1 MKPLNSYLS
10 KVLLHTEINQL
21 VIHNNSIII
30 IVVSK
35 HIFYEIMYF
44 IFILMKD
51 TDQEIPNLTLLKSHV
66 VIFIEINYLLVQD
79 LPNSKS

>member
-35 HIFYEIMYF
+35 HIFYEIMYL

>member
-35 HIFYEIMYF
+35 HIFYEIMYL
-44 IFILMKD
+44 IFILVKD